1 MEKGAGD
8 CGPSKR
14 DRQPF
19 LFACPL
25 LQPVRPL
32 PRLSSEATKKGA
44 VTPHP
49 RYPGQ

>member
-1 MEKGAGD
+1 MGALA
-8 CGPSKR
+8 SSVAS
-14 DRQPF
+14 PF
-19 LFACPL
+19 FLLVLL